1 MGVLT
6 GIAEKHPIPVFAMKD
21 TEECYA
27 TNQFASKFENSNF
40 SSIPIHLQY
49 HYFFKLSSPPPIHG
63 TCVEGSKTVGGRSMG
78 NYFTLPGFVF
88 FSISKFLLF

>member
-27 TNQFASKFENSNF
+27 TNQFASKFEK
-40 SSIPIHLQY
+40 SIFFIHSDTFTISQFL
-49 HYFFKLSSPPPIHG
+49 KLSSPPPIHG
-63 TCVEGSKTVGGRSMG
+63 TCVEGTKTVGGRSMG
-78 NYFTLPGFVF
+78 NFFTLPGFF
-88 FSISKFLLF
+88 FFLISKFILF